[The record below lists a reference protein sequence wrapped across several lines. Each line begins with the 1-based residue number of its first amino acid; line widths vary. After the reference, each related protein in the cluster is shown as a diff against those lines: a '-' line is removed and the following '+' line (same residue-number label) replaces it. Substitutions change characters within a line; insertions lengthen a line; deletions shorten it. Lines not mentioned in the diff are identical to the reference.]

1 MTALMQYQ
9 RLESTGLW
17 RETATAQR
25 REVVVSV
32 GDATLTISDLNDRA
46 LTHWSLAAVARANP
60 GEAPAIYHP
69 DGDPDE
75 TLELDPQ
82 EAAEMIAAIDK
93 LRSAINRT
101 RPRPGRLR
109 LISLIASFSAVA
121 ALAVFWLPGAM
132 RDHATE
138 VVPQAKRHEIG
149 TSLRNAMQRVT
160 GPNCAEPAALAALRR
175 LAQRLPD
182 PRGRIPDLQVVRNGV
197 RTAEALPG
205 GAILI
210 NATLIESNEQPDV
223 VAGYILA
230 AQTRAALSDPLR
242 ALLDTGGFNASFRL
256 LTTGI
261 VPEPV
266 LLRHAEALAAQPPA
280 PPPDEA
286 LLAAFA
292 RAGVRATPYA
302 YALDITGEST
312 LPLIEADPFATRA
325 PDQVVLSDGD
335 WLRLQ
340 GICGN

>member
-1 MTALMQYQ
+1 MTALTQYQ

-25 REVVVSV
+25 REVVVSL
-32 GDATLTISDLNDRA
+32 GDATLTISDLHDRA
-46 LTHWSLAAVARANP
+46 LTHWSLAAVARTNP
-60 GEAPAIYHP
+60 GETPAIYHP

-75 TLELDPQ
+75 TLELDPA
-82 EAAEMIAAIDK
+82 EAAEMIAAIDT

-109 LISLIASFSAVA
+109 LYSLLASFSAVA

-149 TSLRNAMQRVT
+149 ADLRSAMQRVT
-160 GPNCAEPAALAALRR
+160 GPNCAEAAALPALRR

-182 PRGRIPDLQVVRNGV
+182 PRGRVPDLQVVRGGV

-210 NATLIESNEQPDV
+210 NAALIETHEDPDV
-223 VAGYILA
+223 VAGHILA

-242 ALLDTGGFNASFRL
+242 ALLETGGLRSSFRL
-256 LTTGI
+256 LTTGS
-261 VPEPV
+261 VSDAA
-266 LLRHAEALAAQPPA
+266 LSRHAETLAARPSGA
-280 PPPDEA
+280 PPDDA
-286 LLAAFA
+286 LLAAFS
-292 RAGVRATPYA
+292 RAGIRATPYA
-302 YALDITGEST
+302 YAMDVTGETT
-312 LPLIEADPFATRA
+312 LTLIEADPYASRM
-325 PDQVVLSDGD
+325 PEQIVLSDSD